1 MFDAVNAPGATT
13 RTSRQ
18 RNPIKQRLNRL
29 VSLGLALVLGLST
42 AAGAASHRE
51 APLMTLFNAQDIS
64 DVYAFRSY
72 EAGRED
78 FITILM
84 NVNPVQAPL
93 GGPNYFPLDP
103 DALYEI
109 HISNGSTITG
119 ETLDGLENLTFQ
131 FRFNNA
137 LTDGG
142 FGITV
147 DAGGVDQTIPLLQIP
162 AVTAGQGGDATLAF
176 RQTYTV
182 TLMDGDRRKGQG
194 APITNA
200 ATGSDTF
207 EKPMDNVGS
216 KTIPD
221 YDAYANQF
229 IYDINIPGCAAAGRV
244 FVGQRQEG
252 FNIELGK
259 IFDSIN
265 LDPLTTNQDIANA
278 TLRQFNITTIA
289 LELPISCVAT
299 ESDTIGVWAS
309 TSLPQA
315 RVLDATPELFA
326 NSISGGA
333 FVQISRMGNALVNEL
348 VIGADT
354 KDLWNA
360 TEVKDEAQFLTF
372 TTNPAFPELVE
383 ILFPGAPAPNNFPR
397 NDLVATFLRGIPGLN
412 QTNTNEVF
420 EMLRLNTAI
429 APVARGAQHTLGVI
443 GGDNAG
449 YPNGRR
455 PGDDVVDITLRVA
468 HGLLCTIDGV
478 NAAVGCAPEDA
489 PAGTAPLT
497 DGAPLADTQ
506 FFDAFPYL
514 RTPNPGDQIFDLS
527 SDPVAP

>member
-1 MFDAVNAPGATT
+1 
-13 RTSRQ
+13 
-18 RNPIKQRLNRL
+18 
-29 VSLGLALVLGLST
+29 
-42 AAGAASHRE
+42 
-51 APLMTLFNAQDIS
+51 MTLFNVQDIS

-72 EAGRED
+72 EAGRKG

-93 GGPNYFPLDP
+93 GGPNYFSLDP

-109 HISNGSTITG
+109 HISNRSTISG

-131 FRFNNA
+131 FRFTNA
-137 LTDGG
+137 LTNEGL
-142 FGITV
+142 GITV

-162 AVTAGQGGDATLAF
+162 TITAGEGGDATLAF
-176 RQTYTV
+176 KQTYTI
-182 TLMDGDRRKGQG
+182 TLIEGDCRRGTRR
-194 APITNA
+194 PITHA
-200 ATGSDTF
+200 ATASETF

-221 YDAYANQF
+221 YDAYANQL
-229 IYDINIPGCAAAGRV
+229 IYDMSIPGCNTHGRV

-259 IFDSIN
+259 VFDSIN
-265 LDPLTTNQDIANA
+265 LDPLTTHQDIANA

-289 LELPISCVAT
+289 LELPISCVVNDS
-299 ESDTIGVWAS
+299 EIIGIWAS
-309 TSLPQA
+309 TSLPKA
-315 RVLDATPELFA
+315 RALDASPKLFA
-326 NSISGGA
+326 KAASRGT
-333 FVQISRMGNALVNEL
+333 FVQISRMANALVNEL

-360 TEVKDEAQFLTF
+360 TEVKHEEQFLIFYTH
-372 TTNPAFPELVE
+372 PAFPELVE

-397 NDLVATFLRGIPGLN
+397 HDLVATFLRGIPTLN
-412 QTNTNEVF
+412 QTNTHDVYD
-420 EMLRLNTAI
+420 MLRLNTAM

-468 HGLLCTIDGV
+468 QGLLCTIDGV
-478 NAAVGCAPEDA
+478 NAAVGCTPDDA

-506 FFDAFPYL
+506 FLNVFPYL
-514 RTPNPGDQIFDLS
+514 RSPNPGDQSFDLS
-527 SDPVAP
+527 SDPMAPQPISDDG